1 MMKKWFTLALILS
14 CTVFFLAGCMGEAAK
29 TDPSEQTA
37 DPTESIDPSDDDPNT
52 EQSVTDHA
60 DLPEQPYT
68 TEATLVAVGDI
79 MVHYPQIVSA
89 YSVTTATYSFDDNF
103 EEVSPILKSGD
114 WVIGNLETTLAGSN
128 YPYTGYP
135 QFNSPDELADALVNA
150 GFNILGTANNH
161 SYDRREAGLLRTLE
175 ILKEKNIVSV
185 GTHASP
191 EERDDVTIVT
201 KHNIDMALL
210 AYTYGTNGIPLPPDK
225 PYLVNL
231 IDEEQMRADIEQA
244 RIAGADVITVMLH
257 FGNEYARQPND
268 AQKRLAKQLI
278 TWGADIILGSHT
290 HVLQPYEWI
299 ETEDDSGQSRRGL
312 VVYSMGN
319 FISNQGPEHD
329 LPIYTD
335 VGVIFKVQIKKHFP
349 EEKIEL
355 GVVESIPTWVH
366 KYRDASKRHYRILP
380 LEEVV
385 RDQDDKWLTDRDY
398 KMLNAY
404 LEEMTA
410 HLRSMAVPVSD

>member
-1 MMKKWFTLALILS
+1 MKKWLILLFITC
-14 CTVFFLAGCMGEAAK
+14 CTLFILTGCMGEAAETDPSDQM
-29 TDPSEQTA
+29 TDPSE
-37 DPTESIDPSDDDPNT
+37 SIDSSDDHSNT
-52 EQSVTDHA
+52 EIPVVDE
-60 DLPEQPYT
+60 PEQPYT
-68 TEATLVAVGDI
+68 EEATLVAVGDI
-79 MVHYPQIVSA
+79 MVHYPQLVSA

-103 EEVSPILKSGD
+103 EMVAPILQSGD
-114 WVIGNLETTLAGSN
+114 WVIGNLETTLAGSS

-161 SYDRREAGLLRTLE
+161 SYDRREPGVLRTLE
-175 ILKEKNIVSV
+175 VLKERNLVSV

-191 EERDDVTIVT
+191 EERDAVKIVT

-231 IDEEQMRADIEQA
+231 IDEEQMRADIERA
-244 RIAGADVITVMLH
+244 REAGADVITVMLH

-268 AQKRLAKQLI
+268 GQKQLAKQLI
-278 TWGADIILGSHT
+278 SWGADIILGSHT
-290 HVLQPYEWI
+290 HVIQPYEWV

-312 VVYSMGN
+312 VIYSMGN

-335 VGVIFKVQIKKHFP
+335 VGVIFKIQIKKHFP
-349 EEKIEL
+349 EEEIEL

-366 KYRDASKRHYRILP
+366 KYRDATKRHYRILP

-385 RDQDDKWLTDRDY
+385 RDQDDKWLTEQDY

-410 HLRSMAVPVSD
+410 HLRSMAVPVSE